1 MRESEDIISNI
12 RELTLEALEKT
23 EDMRKRHDWTLKKTM
38 IRDAVHDYV
47 YEKTKRNP
55 MILPV
60 IMEVNGK
67 NVLPDLMPAETTDE
81 DVVE

>member
-1 MRESEDIISNI
+1 
-12 RELTLEALEKT
+12 
-23 EDMRKRHDWTLKKTM
+23 MRKRHDWTLKKTM

-67 NVLPDLMPAETTDE
+67 TVLPELLPEE
-81 DVVE
+81 VEASEVIEE